1 MSTSPANSSHLLS
14 LDLSLV
20 LHYQEQSQTKEAY
33 YLTKEDTN
41 HLLQEIGTALGEKFP
56 HISKAGLIGIGSIYH
71 LHQLI
76 QPNFSIYQA
85 LFDIAKTRFTA
96 DYFQPEII
104 GLSVNSSINSHA
116 NLNTNLSPNADSS
129 QQVEESPFPIATFV
143 KKLSDYQEPI
153 QALPLQL
160 IIPASKENKAYLEEL
175 NEQLTATMELPHH
188 MPEFLTQRFKVALE
202 NIHLTTL
209 VDLTGF
215 YATQL
220 MHIGLDYLWDI
231 MKAAIFNLP
240 QEELRTLG
248 SGHILYWDGKKVL
261 MLTVHKSIFRRAMK
275 DYEITPEIYRVNTM
289 RFEHLFKVHNI
300 PFARQEV
307 FEPSFFHTAP
317 ATLAMVKAQIN
328 QHIQAL

>member
-1 MSTSPANSSHLLS
+1 MSTSPASSHRLLS
-14 LDLSLV
+14 FDLSLV

-33 YLTKEDTN
+33 YLTREDTN
-41 HLLQEIGTALGEKFP
+41 HLLQKIGASISETFP
-56 HISKAGLIGIGSIYH
+56 HLSEAGLIGVGSIYH

-76 QPNFSIYQA
+76 QPSFPIYQA
-85 LFDIAKTRFTA
+85 LFDIAKSRFNT

-104 GLSVNSSINSHA
+104 GLGANPSIHSSSN
-116 NLNTNLSPNADSS
+116 PNANSDSN
-129 QQVEESPFPIATFV
+129 QEAKEPPFPITAFV
-143 KKLSDYQEPI
+143 KELSDYKEPM
-153 QALPLQL
+153 QALPFQL
-160 IIPASKENKAYLEEL
+160 IMPASEKNKKDLEEL
-175 NEQLTATMELPHH
+175 SEQLTATMELPHH
-188 MPEFLTQRFKVALE
+188 LPDFLTQRFKLTLE

-220 MHIGLDYLWDI
+220 LHIGLDYLWDI
-231 MKAAIFNLP
+231 MKSAIFNLP

-275 DYEITPEIYRVNTM
+275 DYKITPEIYRVNTM
-289 RFEHLFKVHNI
+289 RFEHLFKAHNI
-300 PFARQEV
+300 PYTRQEV

-317 ATLAMVKAQIN
+317 ATLEMVKAQIH